1 MKTIFEN
8 VVSMYMFSY
17 VGLFIGQM
25 AREVVAFH
33 VYQPHP
39 TCATDGQVITYPAV
53 EVNNGM
59 FFA

>member
-1 MKTIFEN
+1 MEN
-8 VVSMYMFSY
+8 
-17 VGLFIGQM
+17 
-25 AREVVAFH
+25 EVAFH

-59 FFA
+59 IFA